1 MRKATILL
9 LCLVL
14 ICTPLSVT
22 AFASDEEEVFTPEQI
37 EYYAGLG
44 LAGTTVNVYN
54 WGEYISDGL
63 EGSMDVVSEFE
74 RLTGATVN
82 YTNYESNENMYSR
95 LAGGGV
101 SYDVIVP
108 SDYMIERLIDE
119 GLLLEIDWNNVPNR
133 ELIED
138 QYQNLFFDP
147 EQKYS
152 LCYNVG
158 TTALIYNTKLVSE
171 EPTSWSVLWDE
182 QYKDKILMFNNSRD
196 AFAIAQALLGQNF
209 NSTNES
215 DWTEAAELL
224 AEQRDK
230 VNPVYVMD
238 EVFNLME
245 SGEYA
250 FATYYAGDYVLMNEN
265 NPDLAYAF
273 PEEGV
278 NIFYDAFC
286 IPTCTQNKKGAE
298 AFINFMQEPQVALE
312 NAEYIYY
319 ASPNTTVRNNEE
331 HSLFENEA
339 VYPSVMP
346 EGQYFSNL
354 PQNILEI
361 QADLWTKVKSGR
373 LSANSEQEE
382 RNIYI
387 AFGAVV
393 GLALLGVAAKLIYD
407 SKKKKFEDLSEVYG
421 QDIDSIK

>member
-1 MRKATILL
+1 MKRSVIFIFCLL
-9 LCLVL
+9 LCWAPV
-14 ICTPLSVT
+14 SVT
-22 AFASDEEEVFTPEQI
+22 AFADEEVFSQEQI
-37 EYYAGLG
+37 AYYAGLG
-44 LAGTTVNVYN
+44 LQETTVNVYN
-54 WGEYISDGL
+54 WGEYISDGA

-82 YTNYESNENMYSR
+82 YTNFESNENMYSK

-119 GLLLEIDWNNVPNR
+119 DMLLEIDWNNIPNR
-133 ELIED
+133 ALIADEF
-138 QYQNLFFDP
+138 QNLFFDP

-158 TTALIYNTKLVSE
+158 TTALIYNTTLVDE
-171 EPTSWSVLWDE
+171 APTSWSVLWDE
-182 QYKDKILMFNNSRD
+182 QYKGKVLMFNNSRD
-196 AFAIAQALLGQNF
+196 AFAIAQALLGQDF
-209 NSTNES
+209 NTANES
-215 DWTEAAELL
+215 DWNAAAELL

-230 VNPVYVMD
+230 VSPVYVMD

-286 IPTCTQNKKGAE
+286 IPKCAQNKKGAE
-298 AFINFMQEPQVALE
+298 AFINFMHEPQVALE

-319 ASPNTTVRNNEE
+319 ASPNITVRENEE
-331 HSLFENEA
+331 HSLYQNEA
-339 VYPSVMP
+339 VYPEQLP
-346 EGQYFSNL
+346 NGQYFGNL
-354 PQNILEI
+354 PQNILEL

-373 LSANSEQEE
+373 LSANSEAEE

-387 AFGAVV
+387 VFAAVV
-393 GLALLGVAAKLIYD
+393 GAAVLCVAAKLIYD
-407 SKKKKFEDLSEVYG
+407 SRKKKFEDLSDVYETNHTA
-421 QDIDSIK
+421 

>member
-1 MRKATILL
+1 MKKTILL
-9 LCLVL
+9 LLCVL
-14 ICTPLSVT
+14 LCWAPVSVC
-22 AFASDEEEVFTPEQI
+22 AFAADEDETFTDEQI
-37 EYYAGLG
+37 TYYEGLG
-44 LAGTTVNVYN
+44 LQGTTVNVYN
-54 WGEYISDGL
+54 WGEYISDGS

-82 YTNYESNENMYSR
+82 YTNFESNENMYSK

-119 GLLLEIDWNNVPNR
+119 NMLLEIDWNNVPNR
-133 ELIED
+133 SLID
-138 QYQNLFFDP
+138 SKYQNLYFDP

-152 LCYNVG
+152 LCYNIG
-158 TTALIYNTKLVSE
+158 TTALIYNTKLVDE
-171 EPTSWSVLWDE
+171 VPTSWSVLWDE
-182 QYKDKILMFNNSRD
+182 KYKDKVLMFNNSRD
-196 AFAIAQALLGQNF
+196 AFAIAQALLGQDF

-215 DWTEAAELL
+215 DWNEAAELL

-250 FATYYAGDYVLMNEN
+250 FATYYVGDYVLMNDN

-286 IPTCTQNKKGAE
+286 IPTCAQNKRGAE
-298 AFINFMQEPQVALE
+298 AFINFMHEPQVALE

-319 ASPNTTVRNNEE
+319 ASPNTSVINNEE
-331 HSLFENEA
+331 YSLHGNEA
-339 VYPSVMP
+339 IYPEETP
-346 EGQYFSNL
+346 NGQCFGNL
-354 PQNILEI
+354 PQNILEL
-361 QADLWTKVKSGR
+361 QADLWTKAKSGR
-373 LSANSEQEE
+373 LSINSKEDEQK
-382 RNIYI
+382 IYI
-387 AFGAVV
+387 EFAVV
-393 GLALLGVAAKLIYD
+393 LGLAVLGVAAKLIYD
-407 SKKKKFEDLSEVYG
+407 SKKKKFEDLSDFYEQNG
-421 QDIDSIK
+421 NS